1 MNRDNS
7 LSIIRNLE
15 SHGFPPIPPI
25 PSTEEVMDDLRAVT
39 LQYINCADPTESAA
53 RKQRVQQSDERGLM
67 EETARSIIE
76 TATQNQEIATQQT
89 AQAYAIAV
97 HQATQIQE
105 ATIQQT
111 TEAIATEETEVPPP
125 PCQPMR
131 GPSGVKKRGRP
142 ARQRDLH
149 ISPKTFKG
157 TSSRKRNLLSIQAS
171 PGTSK
176 ENQPARMAPRTI
188 TTTSSRRSS
197 NSRQANEQQA
207 PLPPLP
213 PMTDTSATDGEPVDF
228 HRRDRPLP

>member
-1 MNRDNS
+1 MESQDYTNKQSFIDTPPPMNRDNS

-131 GPSGVKKRGRP
+131 GPSGNQLTKKKS
-142 ARQRDLH
+142 A
-149 ISPKTFKG
+149 IN
-157 TSSRKRNLLSIQAS
+157 TSF
-171 PGTSK
+171 PGDI
-176 ENQPARMAPRTI
+176 E
-188 TTTSSRRSS
+188 
-197 NSRQANEQQA
+197 
-207 PLPPLP
+207 
-213 PMTDTSATDGEPVDF
+213 GEPTGSNGTPNNNN
-228 HRRDRPLP
+228 HII